1 MPYTMLAR
9 NSMLDHLDTLV
20 SHIGLLQAGTPLTG
34 VTSVTSTDTFTKT
47 AHGLAAGDLVIL
59 TAKTGGTSL
68 VVDRP
73 YFVIATGLTANDFR
87 VAHTVGGT
95 AVDHGTDVTAVTVT
109 RYVELSGGTYARV
122 AITYAAAADGVLD
135 DSTNGVDINV
145 PAAATVNAVGYYSAS
160 TAGNLHAITIQT
172 AEGPYGSAGIYRV
185 TDSKLNLNATG
196 AA

>member
-9 NSMLDHLDTLV
+9 NAMLDHLDTLI

-47 AHGLAAGDLVIL
+47 SHGLASGDLVIL

-87 VAHTVGGT
+87 VAHTVGGS
-95 AVDHGTDVTAVTVT
+95 AADHGTDVTAVTVT
-109 RYVELSGGTYARV
+109 EYTELSGGTYARV
-122 AITYAAAADGVLD
+122 AIAYAAAADGVLD
-135 DSTNGVDINV
+135 DSTNGADVNV
-145 PAAATVNAVGYYSAS
+145 PAAATVNAVGYYSAP
-160 TAGNLHAITIQT
+160 TAGNLHAVTIQT
-172 AEGPYGSAGIYRV
+172 PEGPYGSAGIYRV